1 MRKMATLLQQLKP
14 ILPLVFITVLL
25 LTLGSLPVGTTRAQG
40 GPEPTPTD
48 LGHDNNDDDDDNG
61 GGAAPARP
69 VAGISGFVYDYTNQ
83 VYEGGVA
90 VIFETQGWQTEAVT
104 DSNGFYQIN
113 GLDTNGGILNLRLPP
128 GVQAAAPDWPV
139 RLVRGATTEVNLGY
153 YWDDGASIP
162 VRLTASLT
170 GSKLLVEI
178 DNQTSKAA
186 TGGQITIIS
195 PAIIN
200 VKPPV
205 QASAGQVVDYDPHN
219 FQVDVNEI
227 DGGDT
232 VSVNVLTE
240 ANSEVK
246 AGPAPPE
253 IRVVFTYDQQITPQ
267 VIIVDAAGLPNLP
280 VASISRSP
288 SQPAQVGEANTV
300 ILGSTAPTATADAS
314 TVTLAASGAAP
325 TAAPTAQA
333 ETSMAKP
340 ATQTESMSSESK
352 SEELLPV
359 TGRFSQPV
367 NTAALTLSVLVLLG
381 LAVGGFWAIRGNWG

>member
-1 MRKMATLLQQLKP
+1 MRNRATLWQSLKP
-14 ILPLVFITVLL
+14 ALPLVLFTVLL
-25 LTLGSLPVGTTRAQG
+25 LALGSLPVGTTQAQG
-40 GPEPTPTD
+40 DPEPTPTD
-48 LGHDNNDDDDDNG
+48 LGRGGNDDDDDG

-69 VAGISGFVYDYTNQ
+69 VAGVSGFVYDYTNH
-83 VYEGGVA
+83 VYEGGVT
-90 VIFETQGWQTEAVT
+90 VIFETAGWQTEAVT

-113 GLDTNGGILNLRLPP
+113 GLDSNGGILNLRLPP

-139 RLVRGATTEVNLGY
+139 RLVRGATTEANLGY

-162 VRLTASLT
+162 VRLTASLNGT
-170 GSKLLVEI
+170 DLLVEI
-178 DNQTSKAA
+178 ENQTSKAA

-195 PAIIN
+195 PAIIS

-219 FQVDVNEI
+219 FQLDVSQI

-232 VSVNVLTE
+232 VSLNVLTE
-240 ANSEVK
+240 ANPTAK
-246 AGPAPPE
+246 AGPAAPE

-280 VASISRSP
+280 VASLSRSL
-288 SQPAQVGEANTV
+288 SKPAQVGEANTV
-300 ILGSTAPTATADAS
+300 ILGGSAAPTATADAS

-333 ETSMAKP
+333 EPSMAKP
-340 ATQTESMSSESK
+340 APQAESMSSESK

-359 TGRFSQPV
+359 TGNPV
-367 NTAALTLSVLVLLG
+367 QSVNSAALTLSVLVLLG
-381 LAVGGFWAIRGNWG
+381 LAAAGFWALRGNWG